1 MDNKIEK
8 NINEKNQEEFERVMG
23 NASTNYDS
31 YWDKNNPIIKII
43 LLLLFAFIVIVGGY
57 YIVTWYFIN

>member
-1 MDNKIEK
+1 MDNKIGK
-8 NINEKNQEEFERVMG
+8 DINEKNQEEFERVMN

-43 LLLLFAFIVIVGGY
+43 LLSLFAFIVIVGGY